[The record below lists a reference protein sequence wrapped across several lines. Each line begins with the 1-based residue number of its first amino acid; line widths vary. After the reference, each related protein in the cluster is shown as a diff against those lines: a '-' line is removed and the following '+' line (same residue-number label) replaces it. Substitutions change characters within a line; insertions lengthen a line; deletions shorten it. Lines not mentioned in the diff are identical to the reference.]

1 VTAGAGPPALT
12 EQQQLQQ
19 QQLQQ
24 QQQQQQ
30 QLEDQQLQ
38 QQRGDLVPPAGSH
51 ASAGRQPQAAP
62 DHQHQPLVATSPKV
76 TSLAGYLARARA
88 ASGNPR
94 VPGPEAGPDQQQQ
107 QRREQQQQEQQLQ
120 QQQQE
125 HQLQQQQQDQQLLQ
139 QQLLQQGNIVINA
152 PSPDPELIAINTLT
166 GLAVTNPVT
175 LNLAGYHAW
184 AATNLVVPTGAS
196 VTPGNQQQH
205 HQDRAVA
212 PTLVANRVR
221 LLNAR
226 TSSDGSSPPAGQ
238 DMAALSCGLPTE
250 PPANTEVWAD
260 APPVTSELGES
271 PPLPPA
277 FYLQNANHDLSP
289 SSSGSSGAANRTL
302 IKANTSTTGSTKVDD
317 LDFELGDT
325 DMEQEQESDTEIYGL
340 ALEDNEMAVDDPA

>member
-1 VTAGAGPPALT
+1 
-12 EQQQLQQ
+12 
-19 QQLQQ
+19 
-24 QQQQQQ
+24 
-30 QLEDQQLQ
+30 
-38 QQRGDLVPPAGSH
+38 VPPAGSR
-51 ASAGRQPQAAP
+51 ASDHAP
-62 DHQHQPLVATSPKV
+62 DHQHQPLVATSPRV

-88 ASGNPR
+88 AGGNPR
-94 VPGPEAGPDQQQQ
+94 VPGPEAGLDQQQQ

-125 HQLQQQQQDQQLLQ
+125 QQLQQQQQEQQLLQ
-139 QQLLQQGNIVINA
+139 QQLLQQGNIVINT
-152 PSPDPELIAINTLT
+152 PSPDSELITINTLT

-184 AATNLVVPTGAS
+184 AATNLVVQTGAS

-212 PTLVANRVR
+212 PTLVATRVR

-238 DMAALSCGLPTE
+238 DMAALSGGLPTE

-277 FYLQNANHDLSP
+277 FYPHANHDLSP

-302 IKANTSTTGSTKVDD
+302 IKANTSTTGSTKVDE